1 MKTVFI
7 GDIHGRSIWK
17 EIVEQEKPDRVIFV
31 GDYFDSFDI
40 PGIDQIH
47 NFKEIIH
54 FKKTSGVEV
63 VLLVGNHDYHYM
75 NMGETYSG
83 FQPALKFDI
92 GQLLKENMEHL
103 QMAYSFDNF
112 LCTHAGVSHVWMD
125 LTFGQYGWDCDN
137 LVEKLNETFKYRPM
151 RFIFNGWE
159 PCGDNKTQSPIWIR
173 IRSLLAS
180 NKNRRNTSIKKN
192 FVQIVGHTEIKSID
206 MVAMKKT
213 LGGKYY
219 MIDAL
224 AERQYLVYDEKLSV
238 GSINP
243 KN

>member
-54 FKKTSGVEV
+54 FKKTSGIEV

-75 NMGETYSG
+75 DMGETYSG

-112 LCTHAGVSHVWMD
+112 LCTHAGVSSVFMNDNFRGSWN
-125 LTFGQYGWDCDN
+125 CDN
-137 LVEKLNETFKYRPM
+137 LVEKLNETFKYSP
-151 RFIFNGWE
+151 FIFKFNGE
-159 PCGDNKTQSPIWIR
+159 IGDASASINT
-173 IRSLLAS
+173 IRSNYSISRAGI
-180 NKNRRNTSIKKN
+180 NAAGTSTAMIFCWN
-192 FVQIVGHTEIKSID
+192 HIVFQI
-206 MVAMKKT
+206 
-213 LGGKYY
+213 
-219 MIDAL
+219 
-224 AERQYLVYDEKLSV
+224 
-238 GSINP
+238 
-243 KN
+243 

>member
-54 FKKTSGVEV
+54 YKKTSGIEV

-83 FQPALKFDI
+83 FQGGFQFDI
-92 GQLLKENMEHL
+92 SELIHENMEHL

-112 LCTHAGVSHVWMD
+112 LCTHAGVSSVFMD
-125 LTFGQYGWDCDN
+125 DNFRELPFGWTCDN
-137 LVEKLNETFKYRPM
+137 LVEKLNEAFKFTPRI
-151 RFIFNGWE
+151 FKFNGFN
-159 PCGDNKTQSPIWIR
+159 PYGDDETQSPIWIR
-173 IRSLLAS
+173 LNSLRSS
-180 NKNRRNTSIKKN
+180 NKKRGKDRIKKR
-192 FVQIVGHTEIKSID
+192 FIQVFGHTQIKEIDLVGMEKY
-206 MVAMKKT
+206 
-213 LGGKYY
+213 LGGRYI
-219 MIDAL
+219 MIDSL
-224 AERQYLVYDEKLSV
+224 PSRQYLIYDGEIKV
-238 GSINP
+238 G
-243 KN
+243 KV

>member
-31 GDYFDSFDI
+31 GDYFDSLDI

-54 FKKTSGVEV
+54 HKKTSGIEV

-75 NMGETYSG
+75 DMGETYSG

-103 QMAYSFDNF
+103 QMAHSFDNF
-112 LCTHAGVSHVWMD
+112 LCTHAGVSSVFMND
-125 LTFGQYGWDCDN
+125 NFRGSWDCDN
-137 LVEKLNETFKYRPM
+137 LVEKLNETFKYSP
-151 RFIFNGWE
+151 FIFKFNGFN
-159 PCGDNKTQSPIWIR
+159 PYGDNETQSPIWIR
-173 IRSLLAS
+173 LNSLRSS
-180 NKNRRNTSIKKN
+180 NNKRGKDGIKKQ
-192 FVQIVGHTEIKSID
+192 FIQVFGHTQVKEIDLVGMAKF
-206 MVAMKKT
+206 
-213 LGGKYY
+213 LGGRYI

-224 AERQYLVYDEKLSV
+224 PSRQYLIYNGEIKV
-238 GSINP
+238 G
-243 KN
+243 KV